1 MVLNSDCDTSKC
13 AMWDLIILFRDIWL
27 KRCKILPTAEQG
39 IRCVILCQSLTNV
52 FAPIFVVRLDER
64 TGNVF
69 ILAGDNIEIE
79 IYRNGLWRFL

>member
-1 MVLNSDCDTSKC
+1 M
-13 AMWDLIILFRDIWL
+13 MLILWSL
-27 KRCKILPTAEQG
+27 LILPTSEQG
-39 IRCVILCQSLTNV
+39 IICVILCQSLTST
-52 FAPIFVVRLDER
+52 FTTIFLVRLDER

>member
-1 MVLNSDCDTSKC
+1 M
-13 AMWDLIILFRDIWL
+13 R
-27 KRCKILPTAEQG
+27 ILPTAEQG
-39 IRCVILCQSLTNV
+39 IRCVILCQSLTNT
-52 FAPIFVVRLDER
+52 FTPIFIVRLDEQ